1 MTKEEHRAN
10 MEAWENEQRKKKE
23 DVEYIKSLYETMS
36 YRNKLLFMMVVH
48 FLIDN
53 PEEGEKNDNK

>member
-1 MTKEEHRAN
+1 MTREERRAS

-48 FLIDN
+48 FLADN
-53 PEEGEKNDNK
+53 PEEGENHNG